1 MMKRIEVL
9 DKAAEVG
16 TKYCDINVNPTFGA
30 AYFYSQEAGNDLI
43 NFGEVIWDYDIDEIL
58 ENCRRFGITE
68 FTISSTFSSLIVTI
82 AELQKKG
89 CKLEGLIEI
98 NSRFDDWKSCFEGE
112 TKKERIPAFKIS
124 LEFLNPECPAGL
136 FGRSNIHNK
145 THTYLS
151 VLLRRYELI

>member
-1 MMKRIEVL
+1 MMKEIEIL
-9 DKAAEVG
+9 EEAATKG
-16 TKYCDINVNPTFGA
+16 TRYSEINVNSTFGA
-30 AYFYSQEAGNDLI
+30 AYFYSKAAGNDLI
-43 NFGEVIWDYDIDEIL
+43 NFAEVIWDYDIDEIL

-124 LEFLNPECPAGL
+124 LL
-136 FGRSNIHNK
+136 
-145 THTYLS
+145 
-151 VLLRRYELI
+151 